1 CWYRGQPKRTNV
13 DLYFRMHWN
22 DPRLAFKSE
31 VNTVKFSR
39 TTDFW
44 VPDAFFRNSFKTEM
58 MESILPESLIRI
70 TESGDVT
77 YSARFYLNLK
87 CSMNLRKFPHD
98 QQNGYAMD
106 DLVFVFKEPN
116 PYSLS
121 DNLMTSKRFTL
132 NTVSSKYCTATTATG
147 NYTCLYL
154 LFGINRIFNSY
165 LLEWYLPCISLVI
178 TAFLSEVLDPTLI
191 LPRLL
196 ITVGPLLTLAAT
208 SLSYHQTL
216 PSVPYVTAMDVFCGV
231 SLLVIFLVV
240 LHILVSFYYSS
251 SQIPEP
257 KSDEERSKF
266 KMEKYLPENEDQ
278 CKQLSEIVN
287 HRVIRAFPDILFH
300 CL

>member
-1 CWYRGQPKRTNV
+1 
-13 DLYFRMHWN
+13 
-22 DPRLAFKSE
+22 
-31 VNTVKFSR
+31 
-39 TTDFW
+39 
-44 VPDAFFRNSFKTEM
+44 M

-98 QQNGYAMD
+98 QQSCPLYIASYGYAMD

-132 NTVSSKYCTATTATG
+132 DTVSSKYCTATTATG

-251 SQIPEP
+251 SQTPEP
-257 KSDEERSKF
+257 KR
-266 KMEKYLPENEDQ
+266 
-278 CKQLSEIVN
+278 
-287 HRVIRAFPDILFH
+287 
-300 CL
+300 